1 MMLVDKET
9 GKGYVEMEKVHHDR
23 KEYASKG
30 VAGTALGLGIAGTA
44 LALFNGGF
52 GNGLFGCRNNAADA
66 AIAASSIANE
76 RYLERKQCAD
86 HVQFVND
93 MWRTSYNQQ
102 NQRFE
107 DRQTINQE
115 MFGIYSA
122 MRNGFDII
130 NATANKNAFDLY
142 KYSRDNKD
150 ELAGQIGELKTE
162 VAVLKATRPYQDALI
177 QCDIRRVA
185 EHADFNLWRRT
196 CRMISGE
203 VVLPNTPTVTG
214 YASYN
219 PCDCRNNS
227 TQTPAA

>member
-9 GKGYVEMEKVHHDR
+9 GKGYVEMEKVHHDK

-44 LALFNGGF
+44 LALFNNGF
-52 GNGLFGCRNNAADA
+52 GGNLFGCRGTAADGA
-66 AIAASSIANE
+66 VAAASIDNE

-122 MRNGFDII
+122 MRNGFDVI

-162 VAVLKATRPYQDALI
+162 VAVLINKVSL
-177 QCDIRRVA
+177 
-185 EHADFNLWRRT
+185 
-196 CRMISGE
+196 
-203 VVLPNTPTVTG
+203 
-214 YASYN
+214 
-219 PCDCRNNS
+219 NS
-227 TQTPAA
+227 TFLDLILNINGDNLFVKIGYRLSFYNGRIDNIIYLSYY

>member
-1 MMLVDKET
+1 
-9 GKGYVEMEKVHHDR
+9 
-23 KEYASKG
+23 
-30 VAGTALGLGIAGTA
+30 
-44 LALFNGGF
+44 
-52 GNGLFGCRNNAADA
+52 
-66 AIAASSIANE
+66 
-76 RYLERKQCAD
+76 
-86 HVQFVND
+86 

-162 VAVLKATRPYQDALI
+162 VAVLKATRLYQDALI